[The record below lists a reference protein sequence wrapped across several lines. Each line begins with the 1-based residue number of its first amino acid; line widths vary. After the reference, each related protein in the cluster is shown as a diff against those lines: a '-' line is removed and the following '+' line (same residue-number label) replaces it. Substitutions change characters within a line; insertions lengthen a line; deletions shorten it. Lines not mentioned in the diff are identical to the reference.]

1 MLYRPC
7 PIQSW
12 IGLLVQ
18 NIYRRARMLLGH
30 VSMEIFILGMV
41 GGPSRTFL
49 VGGCIDLVC
58 QAEQPR
64 FLIAISLHLG
74 RHTRALGVVC
84 KCTSFVFCFFGLGW
98 GIGAWQV
105 VGFWPLFHPVRGPF
119 ILQARWREGFGWLP
133 LTGLSWIPYA
143 SGSV

>member
-1 MLYRPC
+1 
-7 PIQSW
+7 
-12 IGLLVQ
+12 
-18 NIYRRARMLLGH
+18 MLLGH

-84 KCTSFVFCFFGLGW
+84 TSFVLFSGGVGLGNW
-98 GIGAWQV
+98 C
-105 VGFWPLFHPVRGPF
+105 
-119 ILQARWREGFGWLP
+119 
-133 LTGLSWIPYA
+133 
-143 SGSV
+143 